1 MRIRRAATPLS
12 RLGRGR
18 AWLVVAVALVWTTTA
33 GADHGWAPVLTIDV
47 DSAKSLLDRGE
58 RVEPLDLRSPT
69 EFQTGRLP
77 RARSLPLG
85 DLPDRVDEVP
95 RSGVVVLYC
104 GCPRDQL
111 VRAYQFLRGRR
122 HTNVFVLDGD
132 IDAWRGRGYA
142 LER

>member
-1 MRIRRAATPLS
+1 MRRRA
-12 RLGRGR
+12 R
-18 AWLVVAVALVWTTTA
+18 AVMGIIVAVLAAAMPTSA
-33 GADHGWAPVLTIDV
+33 EHGWVPVLTIDP
-47 DSAKSLLDRGE
+47 DSAKSLMDRGE
-58 RVEPLDLRSPT
+58 RVEPLDLRPPA
-69 EFQTGRLP
+69 EFQAGRLP

-85 DLPDRVDEVP
+85 DLPDRVHEVP

-122 HTNVFVLDGD
+122 YTNVFVLEGD
-132 IDAWRGRGYA
+132 IEAWRGHGYA

>member
-1 MRIRRAATPLS
+1 MLT
-12 RLGRGR
+12 
-18 AWLVVAVALVWTTTA
+18 AWLVVVAAAWSPAVA
-33 GADHGWAPVLTIDV
+33 DHAWAPVLTIDAE
-47 DSAKSLLDRGE
+47 SAKSLIDRGE
-58 RVEPLDLRSPT
+58 QVAPLDLRAAAD
-69 EFQTGRLP
+69 FQAGRLP
-77 RARSLPLG
+77 HARSLPLG
-85 DLPDRVDEVP
+85 ELPDRVDEIP

-122 HTNVFVLDGD
+122 HTNVFVLEGD

>member
-1 MRIRRAATPLS
+1 MRVSTALI
-12 RLGRGR
+12 
-18 AWLVVAVALVWTTTA
+18 VVVLMSAMPAIA
-33 GADHGWAPVLTIDV
+33 EHGWAPVLTIDA
-47 DSAKSLLDRGE
+47 DSAKSLIERGAL
-58 RVEPLDLRSPT
+58 VEPLDLRSPT
-69 EFQTGRLP
+69 EFERGRLP
-77 RARSLPLG
+77 RARSLPLA

-122 HTNVFVLDGD
+122 HTNVFVLEGD
-132 IDAWRGRGYA
+132 IDGWRGRGYA

>member
-1 MRIRRAATPLS
+1 MWMRVFAGWLLVGAGLAVGAP
-12 RLGRGR
+12 
-18 AWLVVAVALVWTTTA
+18 AW
-33 GADHGWAPVLTIDV
+33 ADHRWATVLTIDV
-47 DSAKSLLDRGE
+47 DSAKSLMDRGE

-69 EFQTGRLP
+69 DYEMGRLP
-77 RARSLPLG
+77 HARSLPLG
-85 DLPDRVDEVP
+85 DLADRVDEVP

-111 VRAYQFLRGRR
+111 VGAYQFLRGRR
-122 HTNVFVLDGD
+122 HTNVFVLEGD

>member
-1 MRIRRAATPLS
+1 MRRHAQLPACLLYAVILLGTTRAA
-12 RLGRGR
+12 
-18 AWLVVAVALVWTTTA
+18 
-33 GADHGWAPVLTIDV
+33 ADHAWVPVLTIDA
-47 DSAKSLLDRGE
+47 DSAKSLIDRGAE
-58 RVEPLDLRSPT
+58 VEPLDLRSPA

-95 RSGVVVLYC
+95 RRGVVVLYC

-122 HTNVFVLDGD
+122 HTNVFVLEGD

>member
-1 MRIRRAATPLS
+1 MAMTRRRRSLYLIVAAGLACATP
-12 RLGRGR
+12 
-18 AWLVVAVALVWTTTA
+18 A
-33 GADHGWAPVLTIDV
+33 GAEHAWAPVLTIDA
-47 DSAKSLLDRGE
+47 DSAKSLIDRGE

-69 EFQTGRLP
+69 EYQAGRLP
-77 RARSLPLG
+77 RARSLPLA

-95 RSGVVVLYC
+95 RRGVVVLYC

-111 VRAYQFLRGRR
+111 LRAYQFLRGRR
-122 HTNVFVLDGD
+122 HTNVFVLEGD

>member
-1 MRIRRAATPLS
+1 MAMWPRVCACWIV
-12 RLGRGR
+12 
-18 AWLVVAVALVWTTTA
+18 VVAGLAAGTPA
-33 GADHGWAPVLTIDV
+33 GADHRWATVLTIDV
-47 DSAKSLLDRGE
+47 DSAKSLIDRGE

-77 RARSLPLG
+77 HARSLPLG
-85 DLPDRVDEVP
+85 DLADRVEEVP

-111 VRAYQFLRGRR
+111 LRAYQFLRGRR
-122 HTNVFVLDGD
+122 HTNVFVLEGD

>member
-1 MRIRRAATPLS
+1 VVRELPMTRTMRVSTALIVVAALMSATP
-12 RLGRGR
+12 
-18 AWLVVAVALVWTTTA
+18 AIAE
-33 GADHGWAPVLTIDV
+33 HGWAPVLTIDA
-47 DSAKSLLDRGE
+47 DSAKSLIERGAL
-58 RVEPLDLRSPT
+58 VEPLDLRSPT
-69 EFQTGRLP
+69 EFERGRLP
-77 RARSLPLG
+77 RARSLPLA

-122 HTNVFVLDGD
+122 HTNVFVLEGD
-132 IDAWRGRGYA
+132 IDGWRGRGYA

>member
-1 MRIRRAATPLS
+1 MKGMWI
-12 RLGRGR
+12 R
-18 AWLVVAVALVWTTTA
+18 AWLVLICALVSSTPA
-33 GADHGWAPVLTIDV
+33 AADHGWGPVLMIDP

-58 RVEPLDLRSPT
+58 RVQPLDLRSPT
-69 EFQTGRLP
+69 EFQSGRLP
-77 RARSLPLG
+77 RARSVPLD

-95 RSGVVVLYC
+95 RTGVVVLYC